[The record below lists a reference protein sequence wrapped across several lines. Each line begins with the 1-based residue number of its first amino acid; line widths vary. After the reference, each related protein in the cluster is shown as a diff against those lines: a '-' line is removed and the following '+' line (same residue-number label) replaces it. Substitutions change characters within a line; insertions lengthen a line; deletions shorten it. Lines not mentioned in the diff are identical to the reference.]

1 MTTAWWQYWLRENAP
16 AALDGYDRL
25 SSQATRDP
33 AVVRGFTELSKVVER
48 YHQTGA
54 KTHAQRTVAEIK
66 ALSDAYDSRTKLISS
81 IANMQGGV
89 TSAQVAAAQRHKE
102 ALIRAQVDVQTSMSR
117 GDPATVSKVQAVNR
131 TRGADAAV
139 GALTQTLRE
148 SGYLTDTD
156 YRSPGYAATF
166 MATAGEGL
174 NINVEGLY
182 DLTAEQFSDRAKA
195 AGISAATSLQEVTD
209 LFVGAKSAHE
219 YGTAVVKQIDEDI
232 KVADQVFSKGKPSD
246 AIAADARKLQQEN
259 TDWFQSRLPANSP
272 ESAALLQQQALDVL
286 RGYTEATEDL
296 AMFRGLLQQG
306 DPKVDQKRSVLM
318 KPGFHA
324 WAKQH
329 GFERTGKILDDGA
342 YSPGADDYDAY
353 AEFLRQFQ
361 KKRPPT
367 IGRHAGR
374 EIAIQYDEPLD
385 SPEARKK
392 FDAEHKVAGGYV
404 KIKDSE
410 RYMTRAELEKAAAPQ
425 VKILMLDADGR
436 VADQDAK
443 GATTYLFNEGAGTAY
458 AVIGGKITEVPLED
472 LGTKA
477 NAAKDALDVAF
488 GAEGDPASVR
498 SIRGNVDSALAKSLD
513 ERFVTD
519 AEGVA
524 VLTTQMAIKTTTGA
538 ESSEI
543 PPLWADRELRLDYK
557 EAAEQKAEA
566 DPKAIPEGKDPLTDF
581 LDRSRDTYEVVD
593 KAPRSVR
600 RTAVEVPL
608 AASFALETRR
618 GDIVVRT
625 ADGDH
630 IVIGDDQNVDRR
642 EVPQIG
648 RRISQGDAMEV
659 FGESTTPNRDIL
671 LSGRS
676 DTRKAQIKAE
686 RAEAQRERMERRLER
701 APAENLAA
709 MSTDIN
715 PDAVD
720 PNTGEPSPRPFTPNA
735 IKALRRATAEPP
747 PAPPPLMPDV
757 AERREDRALEQED
770 RAAVLAREDAPDAVI
785 RRAVSRAQFLRAVAD
800 TSPQA
805 ARLDRREDRLGRRLA
820 ALPRDASSGR
830 AARIADRLEAVQDE
844 IRESKPASVIATKT
858 PVNLDAP
865 VTPTPQQAARA
876 KIAAIIASA
885 SGNKFKEAGGTDAQR
900 APLSG
905 RLNALLRGSAVERHS
920 EATKRAALPAV
931 PSDAGEALPPGR
943 ERVGRPAGAPA
954 VQAGE
959 GPRAEQA
966 VGADRRLDP
975 RMQRLER
982 FAPAPESMPPVE
994 MPLEEADAK
1003 GLNRAVRDGVQGRPP
1018 PPPPPPGEADLGDF
1032 DLLGSMVTPAEAA
1045 GGTAAVRSPNRP
1057 SGAALLMKSLRTR
1070 SDTDAMW
1077 PATANRSKKA

>member
-66 ALSDAYDSRTKLISS
+66 ALSDAHDSRAKLIAS
-81 IANMQGGV
+81 IASMQGGV
-89 TSAQVAAAQRHKE
+89 TAAQVAAAQRHKA
-102 ALIRAQVDVQTSMSR
+102 ALLAAQTAVQTSMSR
-117 GDPATVSKVQAVNR
+117 GDPATVSKVKAVNGMQ
-131 TRGADAAV
+131 GADAAV
-139 GALTQTLRE
+139 GAFTQTLRD

-166 MATAGEGL
+166 MAAAGEGL
-174 NINVEGLY
+174 NINVDGLY
-182 DLTAEQFSDRAKA
+182 DLTAEQFRDRARE
-195 AGISAATSLQEVTD
+195 AGISTEAALQAVTG

-219 YGTAVVKQIDEDI
+219 YGTAVVKKIDEDI
-232 KVADQVFSKGKPSD
+232 KIADQVFSKGKSSD
-246 AIAADARKLQQEN
+246 AIAADAQKLQREN
-259 TDWFQSRLPANSP
+259 ADWFESRLPANSP

-329 GFERTGKILDDGA
+329 GFERTGKILDDGT

-385 SPEARKK
+385 SPEARRK
-392 FDAEHKVAGGYV
+392 FDAEHRVADGYV
-404 KIKDSE
+404 KIKGFE
-410 RYMTRAELEKAAAPQ
+410 RYMTRAELEKAAAPH
-425 VKILMLDADGR
+425 VKILMLDAEGR
-436 VADQDAK
+436 VAAQDAK
-443 GATTYLFNEGAGTAY
+443 GATTYLFNEGADTAY
-458 AVIGGKITEVPLED
+458 TVIDGKVTEVSMAE

-488 GAEGDPASVR
+488 GSEDDPAQVR
-498 SIRGNVDSALAKSLD
+498 SIRGNVDSALAKSLS
-513 ERFVTD
+513 ERGVTD

-524 VLTTQMAIKTTTGA
+524 VLTTQMGIKTTTGE

-543 PPLWADRELRLDYK
+543 PPMWADQELRLDYSEVDK
-557 EAAEQKAEA
+557 QEDA
-566 DPKAIPEGKDPLTDF
+566 DPKAIPKGKDPLTDF
-581 LDRSRDTYEVVD
+581 LDRNRDTYEVVD

-608 AASFALETRR
+608 AASFALETQR

-630 IVIGDDQNVDRR
+630 IVIGDDQNIERR

-648 RRISQGDAMEV
+648 RRISQGDAMEA

-676 DTRKAQIKAE
+676 DARKAQIKAE

-715 PDAVD
+715 PTT
-720 PNTGEPSPRPFTPNA
+720 NKPFTA
-735 IKALRRATAEPP
+735 AEIEELRRVAKGPP
-747 PAPPPLMPDV
+747 PEKSPPMPDV
-757 AERREDRALEQED
+757 AARREDRAREQVD
-770 RAAVLAREDAPDAVI
+770 RAVTLGMTGAPDPVVQ
-785 RRAVSRAQFLRAVAD
+785 RAAQRAAFLLAAAN
-800 TSPQA
+800 TSPQE
-805 ARLDRREDRLGRRLA
+805 ARLGRRADRLGRRLD
-820 ALPRDASSGR
+820 ALPDDASSGR
-830 AARIADRLEAVQDE
+830 EARIEGRLEAVKE
-844 IRESKPASVIATKT
+844 AIEESTPDPLPRQKT
-858 PVNLDAP
+858 PVDLASP
-865 VTPTPQQAARA
+865 ASKTKQQAAQSVLG
-876 KIAAIIASA
+876 KILTNAAR
-885 SGNKFKEAGGTDAQR
+885 NKFEEAGGTDAKR

-905 RLNALLRGSAVERHS
+905 RLGLLLRGSAAERDD
-920 EATKRAALPAV
+920 AAMRRRVPAV

-982 FAPAPESMPPVE
+982 VAPAPESMPPVE
-994 MPLEEADAK
+994 MTLEQSDNEGLDRELRKGGIAPAK
-1003 GLNRAVRDGVQGRPP
+1003 
-1018 PPPPPPGEADLGDF
+1018 
-1032 DLLGSMVTPAEAA
+1032 PAEAEEP
-1045 GGTAAVRSPNRP
+1045 TFEFKP
-1057 SGAALLMKSLRTR
+1057 SGVISVEEAERQGAFKSAPKPMGARMLLQSLRAT
-1070 SDTDAMW
+1070 SDMDAI
-1077 PATANRSKKA
+1077 PLASANRMRKA